1 VRRQEEEFLM
11 GRNRSGIMSDELKW
25 ELAKELGVDHI
36 VAREGFGGVSSRD
49 CGNLVKLAIMKAE
62 QSLRNGSSKP
72 QF

>member
-1 VRRQEEEFLM
+1 M
-11 GRNRSGIMSDELKW
+11 GRKRSGLMSDELKW

-62 QSLRNGSSKP
+62 QSLKSENSRRQS
-72 QF
+72 

>member
-1 VRRQEEEFLM
+1 
-11 GRNRSGIMSDELKW
+11 MSDELKW

-62 QSLRNGSSKP
+62 QSLKSENSRRQS
-72 QF
+72 